1 MKKVALVCMVIA
13 SISLFSC
20 NAKTGKKA
28 AEMGK
33 KAYNEYKAFNKSNA
47 GKYLRYQRYKD
58 KLEQINTVSSSR
70 ICWQCQG
77 WGVVGYVDS
86 YGNFVTD
93 YNGNIVTATCPVCNG
108 SGITY

>member
-1 MKKVALVCMVIA
+1 MKKVVLFCMVIA
-13 SISLFSC
+13 SIGLFSC

-28 AEMGK
+28 VEVGK
-33 KAYNEYKAFNKSNA
+33 KVYNEYKVFNNSSA
-47 GKYLRYQRYKD
+47 GKYLKYQRYKQQ
-58 KLEQINTVSSSR
+58 LEKINNTYSSSL
-70 ICWQCQG
+70 CWQCQG

-93 YNGNIVTATCPVCNG
+93 YNGNIVTTTCPVCNG